1 MYSHNTLDLLSPST
15 SSVKSLMPSSSLVFS
30 RTNCCCSVDS
40 MSFSSRAAATSL
52 RASFSFLWG
61 TNEENNLQGKYEIVF
76 FLESNQL
83 PISYNFYYENNIDI
97 ARTFFASLSR
107 PGLPNLCFIKL
118 PRLLILFSCTPS
130 YFISFIYEKCRSSW
144 NSSKIITLVTSV

>member
-52 RASFSFLWG
+52 RASFSFLLG
-61 TNEENNLQGKYEIVF
+61 NNEENNLQGKYDIVF

-83 PISYNFYYENNIDI
+83 LKSYNFYYENNIDI

-107 PGLPNLCFIKL
+107 RSMFGATQFCAWLC
-118 PRLLILFSCTPS
+118 
-130 YFISFIYEKCRSSW
+130 YV
-144 NSSKIITLVTSV
+144 LVYQQLEANFEFFV